1 MPSCTLLA
9 YLEGLAR
16 FQHPGQLFK
25 LIAMK
30 VLLID
35 DEANQRNAVKQLLRS
50 FCPLVQSIEEASGVK
65 SGLQGIRD
73 VQPDLV
79 FLDVE
84 MGDGTGFDLMRE
96 IRNPDFQVVF
106 ITAHNKYAITAFQYS
121 AIDYLLKPVD
131 PAELKRAVDRA
142 AVHVKNSSLQE
153 QLQVLMQQLSGIH
166 NQDRKIVLKD
176 IDNTY
181 FIKVS
186 DVLYCEAAGSYT
198 RFYFTNQQPILVS
211 RNLKEYEEVLEGLG
225 FLRTHHSFL
234 VNPEKIKL
242 FDKTDGG
249 MLMLEGGQSVP
260 VSQRKKDFVMQVLEN
275 R

>member
-1 MPSCTLLA
+1 
-9 YLEGLAR
+9 
-16 FQHPGQLFK
+16 
-25 LIAMK
+25 MK

-35 DEANQRNAVKQLLRS
+35 DESNQRNAVKLLLRS
-50 FCPLVQSIEEASGVK
+50 FCPSVKDIEEANGTK
-65 SGLQGIRD
+65 QGLSMILDFR
-73 VQPDLV
+73 PDIV

-84 MGDGTGFDLMRE
+84 LGDGTGFDLMK
-96 IRNPDFQVVF
+96 QVVNPEFQLIF
-106 ITAHNKYAITAFQYS
+106 ITAHNKYAINAFQFS

-131 PAELKRAVDRA
+131 PDALQKAVDKATTNIR
-142 AVHVKNSSLQE
+142 NSSLKE
-153 QLQVLMQQLSGIH
+153 QLNVLMQQLAGIK

-198 RFYFTNQQPILVS
+198 KFYFTNNPPILVS
-211 RNLKEYEEVLEGLG
+211 KNLKEYEEILEGLG
-225 FLRTHHSFL
+225 FLRTHHSYL
-234 VNPEKIKL
+234 ANPDKIKL

-249 MLMLEGGQSVP
+249 LLILEGGLSIP